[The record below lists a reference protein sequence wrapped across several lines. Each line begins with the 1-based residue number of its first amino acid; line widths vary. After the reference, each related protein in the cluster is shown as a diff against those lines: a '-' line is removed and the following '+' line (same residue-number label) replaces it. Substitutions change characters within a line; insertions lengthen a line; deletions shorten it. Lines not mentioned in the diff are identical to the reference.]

1 MAARWQELLCL
12 GLRLTGIPRLMREV
26 YARHKVTIVNYHDPC
41 PETFARHIEFFDRVY
56 SFIGIDRLA
65 QALEASDF
73 SDLPPKPMLVTFDDG
88 HIGNAQL
95 FGTIRKHRVP
105 ALVYA
110 VAGVVDTRRGFWFDQ
125 LPHGGTEMT
134 RLKALPDRERREA
147 VEAEYGHTD
156 HREYA
161 TAAALSAEQL
171 REFIAL
177 GGTVGSHTVFHPLLN
192 RCEEAVGR
200 DECTKSRKILEEM
213 LGQTVRHFALPNGN
227 GDERTRAWLTD
238 AGYATCRTTK
248 AGWVNP
254 DSDPLGLRNFGIA
267 DSAGVHKAAI
277 QACGLWD
284 LLKRFLSCAR
294 GRER

>member
-1 MAARWQELLCL
+1 MAARWQEFLCL
-12 GLRLTGIPRLMREV
+12 ALRLTGIPRLMREV

-134 RLKALPDRERREA
+134 RLKALPDRQRRA
-147 VEAEYGHTD
+147 ALEAEYGHTD

-177 GGTVGSHTVFHPLLN
+177 GGTVGSHTMYHPMLDQ
-192 RCEEAVGR
+192 CD
-200 DECTKSRKILEEM
+200 DETGERECGESRLRLERM
-213 LGQTVRHFALPNGN
+213 LGTKVGHFALPNGN
-227 GDERTRAWLTD
+227 EDKRTREWVER
-238 AGYATCRTTK
+238 AGYRTCRTTRP
-248 AGWVNP
+248 GWVTTRT
-254 DSDPLGLRNFGIA
+254 DRLALSNFGI
-267 DSAGVHKAAI
+267 DDTAGVHKAVI
-277 QACGLWD
+277 QVCGLWD
-284 LLKRFLSCAR
+284 LFKKFVPSTSS
-294 GRER
+294 